1 MNQENSEGDSLIAV
15 LDELTDLVTNARAV
29 PMSASAMVNRSEVL
43 DLLQTARDLVPDQ
56 IVRADGLLA
65 NADNV
70 TTQAQGRAADIM
82 ERARHD
88 AEDTISEAREQASR
102 LVSQDAVTIA
112 AKARAQRIIDDA
124 KSQAEKLRR
133 GADTYSDNTLLS
145 LQGKVSDI
153 GSEIDTLTATV
164 QERIDIVLSQIIAG
178 RNVISDRYDGTDTKE
193 PEGSGEG
200 DTEEESWT

>member
-1 MNQENSEGDSLIAV
+1 MNHDNSEGDSLIAV
-15 LDELTDLVTNARAV
+15 LDELTDLVTRARAV

-43 DLLQTARDLVPDQ
+43 DLLQAARDLVPDQ

-70 TTQAQGRAADIM
+70 TTQAQGRAAEIV
-82 ERARHD
+82 ERAQQD
-88 AEDTISEAREQASR
+88 AEDTLAEAREQAAR

-124 KSQAEKLRR
+124 KSQAEKLRQ

-145 LQGKVSDI
+145 LQARVSDV
-153 GSEIDTLTATV
+153 GGEIDALTVAV
-164 QERIDIVLSQIIAG
+164 QERIDVMLSQIIAG
-178 RNVISDRYDGTDTKE
+178 RNVIAERYDGSDAADRDADAQ
-193 PEGSGEG
+193 GNS
-200 DTEEESWT
+200 EEETWI